1 MYTQILGWSLA
12 VASTLTILPTPVKL
26 YRKNSSAGVSLF
38 TCFLATIAMLAWCFY
53 TFSLRD
59 YPALASS
66 LGPLI
71 CWFATIS
78 ILSTKYKQSK
88 AIAYLIA
95 LIPIT
100 ALLILLPTKVQ
111 GVIAVTGSLLWAI
124 PQLKKAI
131 THNDLSGVSI
141 LSYLFVALEN
151 LAWVV
156 YALLTTHY
164 AYAYAPMLQGPLAVL
179 IAVKAYNL
187 KKAKSIKK

>member
-1 MYTQILGWSLA
+1 
-12 VASTLTILPTPVKL
+12 
-26 YRKNSSAGVSLF
+26 
-38 TCFLATIAMLAWCFY
+38 MLAWCFY

-78 ILSTKYKQSK
+78 ILSTKYKQGK
-88 AIAYLIA
+88 AIAYLMA

-100 ALLILLPTKVQ
+100 ALLIMLPTRVQ
-111 GVIAVTGSLLWAI
+111 GIVAVTGSLLWAI

-131 THNDLSGVSI
+131 THSDLAGVSV

-164 AYAYAPMLQGPLAVL
+164 AYAYAPMLQGPLAL
-179 IAVKAYNL
+179 FIAVKAFNN
-187 KKAKSIKK
+187 KKQKV